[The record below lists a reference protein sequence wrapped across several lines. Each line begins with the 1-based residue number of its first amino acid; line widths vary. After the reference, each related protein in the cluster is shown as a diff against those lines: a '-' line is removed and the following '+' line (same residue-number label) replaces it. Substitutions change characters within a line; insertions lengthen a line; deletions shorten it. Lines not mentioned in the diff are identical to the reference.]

1 MLKGSCSWLYLIK
14 CSSSVTCHIFTKAC
28 KLLSNSLIASSCSL
42 SKFPSLAI
50 TLLSSSLQ
58 WNYWGGLLVC
68 APSLP
73 TLLPQLPGCPRV
85 ASTALAGKKL
95 ITRSQHLLP
104 GLQPPDKLHLPK
116 APTSSLSPG
125 FCHHITHEDVQGIP
139 RHRRI
144 TGSRGYLSHLT

>member
-116 APTSSLSPG
+116 APTLLCLQAFATISPTRMFRASPG
-125 FCHHITHEDVQGIP
+125 TEGSLAHVGICHI
-139 RHRRI
+139 
-144 TGSRGYLSHLT
+144 